1 MATKGTQRPR
11 VRDGRA
17 AKTMPGTIRPR
28 RARRLLLDRI
38 EPFED
43 DCVMVVIETTKGS
56 PNKLAFEPR
65 YGTFVLKGVLP
76 AGAVFPFDFGFVP
89 STRADDGDP
98 LDVLVLMDAPVFPG
112 CIVPSRLVGVIEAQ
126 QTEDGKTERND
137 RLLAV
142 AANSATHRSI
152 QTLSDLS
159 QDLVAQIEHFFV
171 SYNEMKGKRF
181 EVKSRAGKRRALT
194 LVTAAMKKRTGR

>member
-1 MATKGTQRPR
+1 
-11 VRDGRA
+11 
-17 AKTMPGTIRPR
+17 
-28 RARRLLLDRI
+28 
-38 EPFED
+38 
-43 DCVMVVIETTKGS
+43 MVVIETPKGS

-76 AGAVFPFDFGFVP
+76 ARAVFPFDFGFVP
-89 STRADDGDP
+89 STRAEDGDP

-112 CIVPSRLVGVIEAQ
+112 CVPSRLIGVIEAE
-126 QTEDGKTERND
+126 QTEDGATERND

-152 QTLSDLS
+152 RKLSDLS
-159 QDLVAQIEHFFV
+159 QDLIEQIEHFFV

-181 EVKSRAGKRRALT
+181 EVKGRASSKRALA
-194 LVTAAMKKRTGR
+194 LVTAALRGRR

>member
-1 MATKGTQRPR
+1 
-11 VRDGRA
+11 
-17 AKTMPGTIRPR
+17 
-28 RARRLLLDRI
+28 
-38 EPFED
+38 
-43 DCVMVVIETTKGS
+43 MVVIETPKGS

-65 YGTFVLKGVLP
+65 LGTFVLKGVLP

-112 CIVPSRLVGVIEAQ
+112 CVVPARLIGVIEAE
-126 QTEDGKTERND
+126 QTEDGQTERND

-152 QTLSDLS
+152 QTLDDLS
-159 QDLVAQIEHFFV
+159 KDLVAQIEHFFV

-181 EVKSRAGKRRALT
+181 DVTGRAGQKRAHT
-194 LVTAAMKKRTGR
+194 LVTAATKRGARR

>member
-1 MATKGTQRPR
+1 
-11 VRDGRA
+11 
-17 AKTMPGTIRPR
+17 
-28 RARRLLLDRI
+28 
-38 EPFED
+38 
-43 DCVMVVIETTKGS
+43 MVVIETPKGS

-89 STRADDGDP
+89 STHADDGDP

-112 CIVPSRLVGVIEAQ
+112 CIVPSRLIGVIEAEQ
-126 QTEDGKTERND
+126 SEDGQTERND

-152 QTLSDLS
+152 QTLSDLN

-171 SYNEMKGKRF
+171 SYNEIKGKRF
-181 EVKSRAGKRRALT
+181 RVKGQAGKKRALT
-194 LVTAAMKKRTGR
+194 LVTAAMKKRTNNEARKKGAKVPRKSSGTRKRSANKR